1 MEKTFRLI
9 CTGLMVLAMGCN
21 FTACSSDDDDDDEN
35 GGGGVNGNRLTSIT
49 VRWADDDDDD
59 VETRKF
65 DYDNAGRI
73 VKITYYYNGESDE
86 FTTYQYSD
94 SKIIMTEDEG
104 YGDIYINEYTL
115 TNGKITNLKVTGKK
129 NGSSYT
135 ESETTYTYNGDR
147 LASIKNKYSTD
158 EVIWNGDN
166 IASVGSYKYTYT
178 DIDASA
184 GWNYYSGMDEVLYN
198 EGYFGQ
204 KSQKIYKTKGSY
216 EYSYEMSGGKI
227 TKLTCTSGESKTYS
241 WN

>member
-9 CTGLMVLAMGCN
+9 CTGLMALAMGCN

-115 TNGKITNLKVTGKK
+115 TDGKITNLKVTGKK

-135 ESETTYTYNGDR
+135 
-147 LASIKNKYSTD
+147 
-158 EVIWNGDN
+158 
-166 IASVGSYKYTYT
+166 
-178 DIDASA
+178 
-184 GWNYYSGMDEVLYN
+184 
-198 EGYFGQ
+198 
-204 KSQKIYKTKGSY
+204 
-216 EYSYEMSGGKI
+216 
-227 TKLTCTSGESKTYS
+227 
-241 WN
+241 